1 MPFRVVAALV
11 RKDLQIFFTDRRAV
25 VLTLAI
31 PIAIASFFGSMFGGP
46 SDRSE
51 AARMPVA
58 LVDLDGS
65 AVSRA
70 LVTRTAAD
78 TALQVTQPS
87 LDQARAE
94 VRAGRLPVAVVI
106 PKGFGDAAGRAFV
119 AQGDRPNLQL
129 LTDPSK
135 SAEVAMVRGIL
146 TGHVMEA
153 VSQEMFSGPDGQR
166 LLDDGLRSLESSNV
180 PPDQLE
186 ALRRVMQSA
195 QELYRL
201 QGGAQASNRPAMGVP
216 FAVAEEPVTGTPQ
229 MNYNGYAHSFA
240 GMGLQFALFAAIDL
254 AAGILL
260 ERERGL
266 WKRFRSAPLSRL
278 TLLLAKAVSGTLLTL
293 LTLLASFAFA
303 RVVFDVPI
311 TNPTGFLAVAIA
323 SAIMASS
330 FGLLVASMG
339 GTPAATRRAAMFVVL
354 VMVMLGG
361 AWVPTFLFPAWVQQ
375 VTQVVPVRWAVD
387 ALDAMTWR
395 GLGWSDV
402 LLPIGL
408 LLAFSA
414 ACLSAAIWRFKWEE
428 A

>member
-1 MPFRVVAALV
+1 MALRVVAALV
-11 RKDLQIFFTDRRAV
+11 RKDLQIFFTDRRTV

-31 PIAIASFFGSMFGGP
+31 PIAIASFFGSLFGGR
-46 SDRSE
+46 SNGSE
-51 AARMPVA
+51 AAKMPLA
-58 LVDLDGS
+58 LVNLDDS
-65 AVSRA
+65 AVSRT

-78 TALQVTQPS
+78 AALQVTQPS
-87 LDQARAE
+87 LDDARTE

-119 AQGDRPNLQL
+119 AQRERPELQL

-135 SAEVAMVRGIL
+135 SAEVAMVKGIL

-153 VSQEMFSGPDGQR
+153 VSQEVLSGVEGQR
-166 LLDDGLRSLESSNV
+166 LLDDGLRTLESSAM
-180 PPDQLE
+180 PADERE
-186 ALRRVMQSA
+186 ALRRMMQSA
-195 QELYRL
+195 QALYRL
-201 QGGAQASNRPAMGVP
+201 QSGTQSANRPAMTVP
-216 FAVAEEPVTGTPQ
+216 FAVAETAVTGTPQ
-229 MNYNGYAHSFA
+229 MSYNGYAHSFA
-240 GMGLQFALFAAIDL
+240 GMGIQFALFAAIDL

-266 WKRFRSAPLSRL
+266 WKRLRSAPLSRL
-278 TLLLAKAVSGTLLTL
+278 TLLLARAVSGTLITL

-311 TNPTGFLAVAIA
+311 ANVTGFLAVAVA
-323 SAIMASS
+323 SAIMAAS
-330 FGLLVASMG
+330 FGLLVASLG
-339 GTPAATRRAAMFVVL
+339 GTPSATRRMAMFVVL

-361 AWVPTFLFPAWVQQ
+361 AWVPMFLFPAWMQE

-387 ALDAMTWR
+387 GLDAMTWR
-395 GLGWSDV
+395 GLGWSDA
-402 LLPIGL
+402 LAPIGL

-414 ACLSAAIWRFKWEE
+414 ACCAVAVWRFKWEE